1 MAEKQNR
8 FTRAVVRTLERTEIL
23 ENKVPSAQ
31 KQVPFMQERVSKQSM
46 LSRMR
51 NMNRTQLRQ
60 LSEQDRREYI
70 DAVGIDRVMEQ
81 IKADGTPRFPIVG
94 AE

>member
-1 MAEKQNR
+1 MPEKQNR